1 MSGVVLILIGLV
13 LGFVG
18 VRSLKLSM
26 ALVGFAAGWF
36 LADVFDSSAT
46 TDLLIGL
53 AGAVTLFLLTLFAA
67 RLIFWLLGA
76 VTGVVVGAKLF
87 FVVDQG
93 DSSLVLAFVFIPA
106 VALAGAFL
114 AERMRHRF
122 MRWATAAAGAALTLS
137 GLGTGR
143 TVVPGLSPRPQQ
155 AEHPDD
161 LVPDLGGARHLHG
174 GRPEAAADGR
184 RLSITS
190 ASEAS

>member
-1 MSGVVLILIGLV
+1 MSGVVLILIGLA

-18 VRSLKLSM
+18 VRSLKLTM

-36 LADVFDSSAT
+36 LAAVFDSSAT
-46 TDLLIGL
+46 TNLLVGL
-53 AGAVTLFLLTLFAA
+53 ATAVILFFVALFAV
-67 RLIFWLLGA
+67 RFIFWVLGA

-114 AERMRHRF
+114 AERLRHRF

-137 GLGTGR
+137 GLGLVAPSSMGFLRDPNKPATQTTSFLIWVALGIFM
-143 TVVPGLSPRPQQ
+143 VVVQKRHQS
-155 AEHPDD
+155 ADD
-161 LVPDLGGARHLHG
+161 
-174 GRPEAAADGR
+174 
-184 RLSITS
+184 
-190 ASEAS
+190 

>member
-1 MSGVVLILIGLV
+1 MSGVVLVLIGLV

-46 TDLLIGL
+46 TDILIGL
-53 AGAVTLFLLTLFAA
+53 AGAVSAFLLTLFAA

-106 VALAGAFL
+106 VAIAGAFL
-114 AERMRHRF
+114 AEKMRHRF

-137 GLGTGR
+137 GLGLVAPSSLGFLR
-143 TVVPGLSPRPQQ
+143 DPQKPSTQ
-155 AEHPDD
+155 TMSFVIWVA
-161 LVPDLGGARHLHG
+161 LGIFMVAVQKRHQSSD
-174 GRPEAAADGR
+174 E
-184 RLSITS
+184 
-190 ASEAS
+190 

>member
-1 MSGVVLILIGLV
+1 MSGVVLVLIGLV

-18 VRSLKLSM
+18 VRSLKLTM

-36 LADVFDSSAT
+36 LAAVFDSPAT
-46 TDLLIGL
+46 TAVLIGL
-53 AGAVTLFLLTLFAA
+53 AGAVVLFLLALFAV
-67 RLIFWLLGA
+67 RVIFFVLGA

-114 AERMRHRF
+114 AERVRQPF

-137 GLGTGR
+137 GLGLIAPSSLGFLR
-143 TVVPGLSPRPQQ
+143 D
-155 AEHPDD
+155 PDKPATQTTSFLLWVALAIAMV
-161 LVPDLGGARHLHG
+161 LVQKR
-174 GRPEAAADGR
+174 RKNADD
-184 RLSITS
+184 
-190 ASEAS
+190 